1 MTQHPDNRHSDIP
14 RSSCFFIFFCC
25 LSGTCSLFL
34 LALRVLSFFF
44 HTFCTCQVG
53 HLFSSILTSHIS
65 NFSSKFWSCR
75 WQTLHPPRAVVC
87 RPRQTKGCYYPEGDS
102 NAESF
107 FLNILGRFCFFLTC
121 FLSISKFFFRYFPY

>member
-14 RSSCFFIFFCC
+14 RSSGFFIFFCC

-44 HTFCTCQVG
+44 YTFCTCQVG

-75 WQTLHPPRAVVC
+75 WQTLQIRCWRHCYKQPDLIQPGHPLATKHREMANRGLESHEGNSPC
-87 RPRQTKGCYYPEGDS
+87 FHYRP
-102 NAESF
+102 
-107 FLNILGRFCFFLTC
+107 
-121 FLSISKFFFRYFPY
+121 